1 MEESTN
7 DTGEGLSD
15 TEQIIA
21 ILKVI
26 NRNLTGI
33 NQSLKLISNNLIMKK

>member
-1 MEESTN
+1 MEESAN
-7 DTGEGLSD
+7 DIGEGLND

-21 ILKVI
+21 ILKAI

-33 NQSLKLISNNLIMKK
+33 NQSLKLISNNLMMKK